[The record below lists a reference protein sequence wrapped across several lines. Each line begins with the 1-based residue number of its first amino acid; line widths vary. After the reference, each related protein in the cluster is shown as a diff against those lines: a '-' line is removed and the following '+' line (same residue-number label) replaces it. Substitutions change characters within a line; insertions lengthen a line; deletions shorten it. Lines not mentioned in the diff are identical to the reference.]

1 MMHIAQLHTLNCY
14 KSTWVEL
21 RFLCPC
27 MGSFLL
33 PEPIRLKKQQ
43 LSWSYRGRS
52 CSCSTSRSRTSSSSS
67 RRKISSTTMAGWRL
81 AMAPGGLSAGK
92 RRVSGGWRVGGWRVA
107 GGERWRWPRSC
118 RWHKGSGGGPPQP
131 PPSPPPPPLPPIVI
145 IIATTTTSKS
155 SSSSWPLEPPLKGH
169 SQNPCD

>member
-1 MMHIAQLHTLNCY
+1 MHTYMMHIAQLHTLNCY

-52 CSCSTSRSRTSSSSS
+52 CSCCTSRSRTSSSSS
-67 RRKISSTTMAGWRL
+67 RCKSSSTTMAGWRL
-81 AMAPGGLSAGK
+81 AMASGGLSAGK
-92 RRVSGGWRVGGWRVA
+92 RRVADWRVA
-107 GGERWRWPRSC
+107 GGERWRRPRSR

-155 SSSSWPLEPPLKGH
+155 
-169 SQNPCD
+169 